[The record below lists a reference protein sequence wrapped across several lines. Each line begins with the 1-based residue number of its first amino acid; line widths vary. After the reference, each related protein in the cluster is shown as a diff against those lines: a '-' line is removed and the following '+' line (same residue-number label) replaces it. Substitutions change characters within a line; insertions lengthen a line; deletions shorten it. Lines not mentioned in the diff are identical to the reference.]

1 MPAAIVLPRT
11 PNRLADYT
19 NVLRFEV
26 GKLFTVRS
34 TFWTLLT
41 AVGSN
46 IALAAL
52 AAVFLAG
59 RLSTRDKAT
68 IDAVRLSLAGLHLSQ
83 IAIGVLGVLVITGEY
98 SSGLIRATF
107 SAVPQRRLVL
117 HAKAVVFTLTAFV
130 VGTVSSVGAYY
141 TFQALL
147 PDGDS
152 LRSTINDPGVLRAVI
167 GAGLYLAALGLLGFG
182 LGAIIRSGAGA
193 IATLFGLLFVPPILI
208 EVLPH
213 SWQTTIGP
221 YLPMN
226 AGSDIF
232 ITQHQPDSLQPW
244 TGFGVFLLYA
254 AVAVA
259 AGMIAVKHR
268 DA

>member
-1 MPAAIVLPRT
+1 MPATVLPRM

-19 NVLRFEV
+19 NVLRFEAC
-26 GKLFTVRS
+26 KLLTVRS
-34 TFWTLLT
+34 TFWTLLI
-41 AVGSN
+41 AVVSN

-59 RLSTRDKAT
+59 RLSTGDKAT

-117 HAKAVVFTLTAFV
+117 HAKAVVFTLTALV

-147 PDGDS
+147 PAGDS
-152 LRSTINDPGVLRAVI
+152 LRSTINDPGVLRAVT

-208 EVLPH
+208 DVLPH
-213 SWQTTIGP
+213 SWQTIIGP

-232 ITQHQPDSLQPW
+232 ITQHQPGSLQPW

-254 AVAVA
+254 AITVT
-259 AGMIAVKHR
+259 AGIIAIKHR

>member
-1 MPAAIVLPRT
+1 M
-11 PNRLADYT
+11 
-19 NVLRFEV
+19 
-26 GKLFTVRS
+26 
-34 TFWTLLT
+34 
-41 AVGSN
+41 
-46 IALAAL
+46 
-52 AAVFLAG
+52 FLAG
-59 RLSTRDKAT
+59 RLSARDKTT

-98 SSGLIRATF
+98 STGLIRATF
-107 SAVPQRRLVL
+107 SAVRQRRLVL
-117 HAKAVVFTLTAFV
+117 HAKAIAFTIAALV
-130 VGTVSSVGAYY
+130 VGTVSSVAAYY

-147 PDGDS
+147 PAGDS
-152 LRSTINDPGVLRAVI
+152 LRSTINDPGVLRAI
-167 GAGLYLAALGLLGFG
+167 TGAGLYLAALGLLGFG

-208 EVLPH
+208 DVLPH
-213 SWQTTIGP
+213 TWQSTIGP

-232 ITQHQPDSLQPW
+232 ITQRQPGSLQPW
-244 TGFGVFLLYA
+244 TGFAVFLLYA
-254 AVAVA
+254 ALAVT

>member
-1 MPAAIVLPRT
+1 VPTTTVLPRT
-11 PNRLADYT
+11 PNRIADYT
-19 NVLRFEV
+19 NVLRFEAC
-26 GKLFTVRS
+26 KLFTVRS
-34 TFWTLLT
+34 TFWTLLI
-41 AVGSN
+41 AVVAN
-46 IALAAL
+46 IAIAAL

-59 RLSTRDKAT
+59 RLSADDKAT

-83 IAIGVLGVLVITGEY
+83 IAIGVLGVVIITGEY

-107 SAVPQRRLVL
+107 SAVPRRRLVL
-117 HAKAVVFTLTAFV
+117 HAKAVVFTLAALV

-152 LRSTINDPGVLRAVI
+152 LRSSINDPGVLRAVT
-167 GAGLYLAALGLLGFG
+167 GAGLYLAVLGLLGFG

-193 IATLFGLLFVPPILI
+193 IATLFGVLFVPPILI
-208 EVLPH
+208 DVLPS

-232 ITQHQPDSLQPW
+232 ITQPQPGSLQPW

-254 AVAVA
+254 VIAVT

>member
-1 MPAAIVLPRT
+1 MPPTIVAGP

-19 NVLRFEV
+19 NALRFEV
-26 GKLFTVRS
+26 GKLFTIRS
-34 TFWTLLT
+34 TFWTLFT
-41 AVGSN
+41 AVVSN

-59 RLSTRDKAT
+59 RLSTADKAT

-83 IAIGVLGVLVITGEY
+83 IAIGVLGVVTITGEY

-107 SAVPQRRLVL
+107 SAVPRRRLVL
-117 HAKAVVFTLTAFV
+117 HAKAVVFTLTALTA
-130 VGTVSSVGAYY
+130 GTASSVGAYY

-147 PDGDS
+147 PTGDS
-152 LRSTINDPGVLRAVI
+152 LRSTINDPNVLRAVT

-182 LGAIIRSGAGA
+182 LGAILRNGAGA

-213 SWQTTIGP
+213 SWQATIGP

-232 ITQHQPDSLQPW
+232 ITRNQPGSLQPW

-254 AVAVA
+254 AITVTA
-259 AGMIAVKHR
+259 AMIIVKHR